1 MTPDEQNLDMLV
13 AELDREN
20 RLLRAR
26 NERLEREAEQRK
38 PLVEL
43 TRNERMSYEELEID
57 RDRMKTARD
66 ALLLKNADLNA
77 NQRNPWVSL
86 TDDERNHIWYTVG
99 NSDAHGDVDGWSG
112 RDVMNAIESLLKKK
126 NT

>member
-26 NERLEREAEQRK
+26 NERLEREAEQRE

-77 NQRNPWVSL
+77 NQRKPWVGL
-86 TDDERNHIWYTVG
+86 TNAERNKLWREAIGW
-99 NSDAHGDVDGWSG
+99 GDPSHDDIGL
-112 RDVMNAIESLLKKK
+112 MIAIEAILREK
-126 NT
+126 NQ

>member
-1 MTPDEQNLDMLV
+1 MTPEEQNLDMLV

-26 NERLEREAEQRK
+26 NERLEKEAEQRK

-57 RDRMKTARD
+57 RDRLKTARD

-77 NQRNPWVSL
+77 NQRKPWVGL
-86 TDDERNHIWYTVG
+86 TSEDREQHRNDWYS
-99 NSDAHGDVDGWSG
+99 NIHDKEF
-112 RDVMNAIESLLKKK
+112 NAIEAKLREK
-126 NT
+126 NQ

>member
-26 NERLEREAEQRK
+26 NERLEKEAEQRK
-38 PLVEL
+38 PWVGL
-43 TRNERMSYEELEID
+43 TKEERE
-57 RDRMKTARD
+57 
-66 ALLLKNADLNA
+66 
-77 NQRNPWVSL
+77 
-86 TDDERNHIWYTVG
+86 HIWHTVG

-112 RDVMNAIESLLKKK
+112 RDVMEAIEAKLREK
-126 NT
+126 NQ